1 MDDEKAVGEATWGT
15 IREEASGFRW
25 AEDRAGQGRGRQG
38 RGERDE
44 EREQRE
50 SQRAARVFQAIGRR
64 GA

>member
-1 MDDEKAVGEATWGT
+1 MNDEKAVGEATWGT

-25 AEDRAGQGRGRQG
+25 AEGRGRQA

-50 SQRAARVFQAIGRR
+50 SQRAARVFQAMGRR
-64 GA
+64 AP